1 MITKRLSLPRWFSSN
16 ALPRLSAG
24 WGWGIYLAGLG
35 TACLLVYV
43 LAPRLPAEW
52 NVYAVTPLAWLAL
65 AGQVWGLRRLGWVS
79 WAKPT
84 GRLLLTAALIGL
96 LQTAAFI
103 LAGLLTRFGYSPYAH
118 HFAALIGNLW
128 YLAAGLCGVEFARAA
143 LVNRLAGRSPLLAI
157 GLGGLLSLALLIP
170 PGVWGSLNSP
180 QQVLALA
187 GGRLLPLLAEGLLA
201 ALLVWLGGP
210 LPAIACRAVGLLFE
224 WLSPILPD
232 LNWLWTAFIGTLV
245 PLFGFFYL
253 QNSLP
258 AEATAAQADEK
269 EEAKPAASSAGL
281 NSWWWLA
288 VAVLIAFWFNAG
300 LFGVRPYVVSGY
312 SMKPTFVAGDLVII
326 TRVDPAEVQ
335 VGDVI
340 QFRRANSYIVHRVIE
355 IQEENGRRVFITQ
368 GDNNNVRDEPVP
380 QEIVEGKVIRYIPQV
395 GWPIIGLKKVI
406 QWIF

>member
-1 MITKRLSLPRWFSSN
+1 MITKRLSLPCWFSPS
-16 ALPRLSAG
+16 ALPELSAG
-24 WGWGIYLAGLG
+24 WGWGIFLAGLA
-35 TACLLVYV
+35 TAYLLVNV

-52 NVYAVTPLAWLAL
+52 NVYVVTPLAWLAL
-65 AGQVWGLRRLGWVS
+65 AGQVWGLRRLGWVE
-79 WAKPT
+79 WAAPAR
-84 GRLLLTAALIGL
+84 RLLLTAALIGL
-96 LQTAAFI
+96 LQTAAFVM
-103 LAGLLTRFGYSPYAH
+103 AGVLTRFGYSPYAH
-118 HFAALIGNLW
+118 RFAALVGNLW
-128 YLAAGLCGVEFARAA
+128 YLAAGLFGVEFARAG
-143 LVNRLAGRSPLLAI
+143 LVNRLAGKSPLLAV

-170 PGVWGSLNSP
+170 PGVWGSLSTP
-180 QQVLALA
+180 QQALALA

-210 LPAIACRAVGLLFE
+210 LPAVLYRAVWLLFE

-253 QNSLP
+253 QNSIP
-258 AEATAAQADEK
+258 AETAAVPEDEK
-269 EEAKPAASSAGL
+269 PAVQNTTL

-288 VAVLIAFWFNAG
+288 VVVLVAFWFNAG

-312 SMKPTFVAGDLVII
+312 SMKPTFVAGDVVII
-326 TRVDPAEVQ
+326 TRVDPAEVR

-340 QFRRANSYIVHRVIE
+340 QFSRANSYIVHRVVE

-380 QEIVEGKVIRYIPQV
+380 QEIVEGRVIRYIPQV

>member
-1 MITKRLSLPRWFSSN
+1 MISKYLPIHRWFSFS

-24 WGWGIYLAGLG
+24 WGWAIYLAGLG
-35 TACLLVYV
+35 TAYLLVYV

-52 NVYAVTPLAWLAL
+52 NVYVVTPLAWLAL
-65 AGQVWGLRRLGWVS
+65 AGQVWGLSRLGWVN
-79 WAKPT
+79 WAAPAR
-84 GRLLLTAALIGL
+84 RLLLTAALIGL
-96 LQTAAFI
+96 LQTAAFVM
-103 LAGLLTRFGYSPYAH
+103 AGVLTRFGYSPYAH
-118 HFAALIGNLW
+118 RLAALIGNLW
-128 YLAAGLCGVEFARAA
+128 YLAAGLCGVEFARAG
-143 LVNRLAGRSPLLAI
+143 LVNRLAGKSPLLAV
-157 GLGGLLSLALLIP
+157 GLGGLLSVALLIP
-170 PGVWGSLNSP
+170 PGVWGSLNTP

-210 LPAIACRAVGLLFE
+210 LPAIAYRAVWLLFE

-232 LNWLWTAFIGTLV
+232 LNWLLTAFIGTLV

-258 AEATAAQADEK
+258 AEAAAGQ
-269 EEAKPAASSAGL
+269 EAEKPAAQSNSL

-288 VAVLIAFWFNAG
+288 VVALVAFWFNAG

-326 TRVDPAEVQ
+326 TRIDPAEVQ

-368 GDNNNVRDEPVP
+368 GDNNNVADEPVP

>member
-1 MITKRLSLPRWFSSN
+1 MISKFLPFHRLFSSP

-24 WGWGIYLAGLG
+24 RGWVVYLAGLG
-35 TACLLVYV
+35 TAYLLVYV
-43 LAPRLPAEW
+43 LAPGLPAEW
-52 NVYAVTPLAWLAL
+52 NVYVVTPLALLAL
-65 AGQVWGLRRLGWVS
+65 AGQVWGLSRLGWVK
-79 WAKPT
+79 WAAPAR
-84 GRLLLTAALIGL
+84 RLLLTAALIGL
-96 LQTAAFI
+96 LQTAAFVM
-103 LAGLLTRFGYSPYAH
+103 AGVLTRFGYSPYAH
-118 HFAALIGNLW
+118 RLAALIGNLW
-128 YLAAGLCGVEFARAA
+128 YLAAGLCGVEFARAG
-143 LVNRLAGRSPLLAI
+143 LVNRLAGKSSLLAV

-170 PGVWGSLNSP
+170 PGVWGSLNTP

-210 LPAIACRAVGLLFE
+210 LPAIAYRAVWLLFE

-232 LNWLWTAFIGTLV
+232 LNWLLTAFIGTLV

-258 AEATAAQADEK
+258 AEAAAGQ
-269 EEAKPAASSAGL
+269 EAEKPAAQSNSL
-281 NSWWWLA
+281 NSWWW
-288 VAVLIAFWFNAG
+288 VAVFLVVAFWFNAG

-355 IQEENGRRVFITQ
+355 IREENGRRVFITQ
-368 GDNNNVRDEPVP
+368 GDNNNVADEPVP

>member
-1 MITKRLSLPRWFSSN
+1 MITKRLSLPRWFSFS

-24 WGWGIYLAGLG
+24 WGWGVFLAGLG
-35 TACLLVYV
+35 TAYLLVHV

-52 NVYAVTPLAWLAL
+52 NVYLVTPLAWLAL
-65 AGQVWGLRRLGWVS
+65 AGQVWGLSRLGWVN
-79 WAKPT
+79 WAAPAR
-84 GRLLLTAALIGL
+84 RLLITAALIGL
-96 LQTAAFI
+96 LQTAAFVM
-103 LAGLLTRFGYSPYAH
+103 AGVLTRFGYSPYAH
-118 HFAALIGNLW
+118 RLVAVIGNLW
-128 YLAAGLCGVEFARAA
+128 YLAAGLYGVEFARAG
-143 LVNRLAGRSPLLAI
+143 LVHRLAGKSPLLAV
-157 GLGGLLSLALLIP
+157 GVGGLLSLALLIP
-170 PGVWGSLNSP
+170 PGVWGSLRTP

-210 LPAIACRAVGLLFE
+210 LPAMAYRAVWLLFE

-232 LNWLWTAFIGTLV
+232 LNWLLTAFIGTLV

-258 AEATAAQADEK
+258 AEATAGQEDQ
-269 EEAKPAASSAGL
+269 KPAAQSASL

-288 VAVLIAFWFNAG
+288 VVALIGFWFNAG
-300 LFGVRPYVVSGY
+300 LFGVRPYVVSGF
-312 SMKPTFVAGDLVII
+312 SMKPTFVAGDVVII
-326 TRVDPAEVQ
+326 TRIDPAEVQ

-340 QFRRANSYIVHRVIE
+340 QFRRANSYIVHRVVE

>member
-1 MITKRLSLPRWFSSN
+1 MISKFLPFHRLFSSP

-24 WGWGIYLAGLG
+24 RGWAVYLAGLG
-35 TACLLVYV
+35 TAYLLVYV

-52 NVYAVTPLAWLAL
+52 NVYVVTPLAWLAL
-65 AGQVWGLRRLGWVS
+65 AGQVWGLSRLGWVN
-79 WAKPT
+79 WAAPAR
-84 GRLLLTAALIGL
+84 RLLLTAALIGL
-96 LQTAAFI
+96 LQTAAFVM
-103 LAGLLTRFGYSPYAH
+103 AGVLTRFGYSPYAH
-118 HFAALIGNLW
+118 RFVALIGNLW
-128 YLAAGLCGVEFARAA
+128 YLAAGLCGVEFARAG
-143 LVNRLAGRSPLLAI
+143 LVNRLAGKSSLLAV

-170 PGVWGSLNSP
+170 PGVWGSLNTP

-210 LPAIACRAVGLLFE
+210 LPAIAYRAVWLLFE

-232 LNWLWTAFIGTLV
+232 LNWLLTAFIGTLV

-258 AEATAAQADEK
+258 AEAAAGQ
-269 EEAKPAASSAGL
+269 EAEKPAAQSTSL
-281 NSWWWLA
+281 NSWWW
-288 VAVLIAFWFNAG
+288 VAVFLVVAFWFNAG

-355 IQEENGRRVFITQ
+355 IREENGRRVFITQ
-368 GDNNNVRDEPVP
+368 GDNNNVADEPVP

>member
-1 MITKRLSLPRWFSSN
+1 MITRHLPLPRWFFSSSS
-16 ALPRLSAG
+16 LPRLSSG
-24 WGWGIYLAGLG
+24 WGWGIFLAGLV
-35 TACLLVYV
+35 TAYGLVYF

-52 NVYAVTPLAWLAL
+52 NVYVVTPLAWLAL
-65 AGQVWGLRRLGWVS
+65 AGQAWGLSRLGWVQ
-79 WAKPT
+79 WNTPAR
-84 GRLLLTAALIGL
+84 RLLLTAALIGI
-96 LQTAAFI
+96 LQTAAFL
-103 LAGLLTRFGYSPYAH
+103 LAGVAARFGYSPYAH
-118 HFAALIGNLW
+118 RLTAVIGNLW

-143 LVNRLAGRSPLLAI
+143 LVNRLAGKSPLLAV
-157 GLGGLLSLALLIP
+157 GLGSLLSLALLIP
-170 PGVWGSLNSP
+170 PGVWSTLSAPP
-180 QQVLALA
+180 QALALA

-201 ALLVWLGGP
+201 ALLVWLSGP
-210 LPAIACRAVGLLFE
+210 LPAIAYRAVWLLFQ

-258 AEATAAQADEK
+258 ADTAAAQEADHPGTS
-269 EEAKPAASSAGL
+269 PASL

-288 VAVLIAFWFNAG
+288 VVIVAAFWFNAG
-300 LFGVRPYVVSGY
+300 LFGVRPYVVSGF

-326 TRVDPAEVQ
+326 TRVNPAEVQ

-340 QFRRANSYIVHRVIE
+340 QFRRANSSIVHRVIE

-368 GDNNNVRDEPVP
+368 GDNNNVRDDPVP
-380 QEIVEGKVIRYIPQV
+380 QEIVEGKVIRYIPQI

>member
-1 MITKRLSLPRWFSSN
+1 MLQTLFHRLL
-16 ALPRLSAG
+16 ALS
-24 WGWGIYLAGLG
+24 
-35 TACLLVYV
+35 
-43 LAPRLPAEW
+43 
-52 NVYAVTPLAWLAL
+52 TPLFSQRVAWPAL
-65 AGQVWGLRRLGWVS
+65 VLSMTLTYLLIYFFASVLPPEINFYFIQPLS
-79 WAKPT
+79 W
-84 GRLLLTAALIGL
+84 LLLGGMATLLAWGKWSVWPYPSPSLFIFVLILGL
-96 LQTAAFI
+96 IKTAAFLI
-103 LAGLLTRFGYSPYAH
+103 AGIIFGFGYSPYTHSFPAI
-118 HFAALIGNLW
+118 FGNLW
-128 YLAAGLCGVEFARAA
+128 YLAAGLLGLEATRATFVCH
-143 LVNRLAGRSPLLAI
+143 LGHRNLLLAV
-157 GLGGLLSLALLIP
+157 GLGGLLSVALLIP
-170 PGVWGSLNSP
+170 PGVWGNLNTP

-210 LPAIACRAVGLLFE
+210 LPAIAYRAVWLLFE

-232 LNWLWTAFIGTLV
+232 LNWLLTAFIGTLV

-258 AEATAAQADEK
+258 AEAAAGQ
-269 EEAKPAASSAGL
+269 EAEKPAAQSNSL

-288 VAVLIAFWFNAG
+288 VVALVAFWFNAG

-326 TRVDPAEVQ
+326 TRIDPAEVQ

-368 GDNNNVRDEPVP
+368 GDNNNVADEPVP

>member
-1 MITKRLSLPRWFSSN
+1 MISKYLPIHRWFSSR

-24 WGWGIYLAGLG
+24 RGWAVYLAGL
-35 TACLLVYV
+35 AAAYLLVYF

-52 NVYAVTPLAWLAL
+52 NVYVVTPLAWLAL
-65 AGQVWGLRRLGWVS
+65 AGQVWGLSRLGWVN
-79 WAKPT
+79 WAAPAR
-84 GRLLLTAALIGL
+84 RLLLTAALIGL
-96 LQTAAFI
+96 LQTAAFVM
-103 LAGLLTRFGYSPYAH
+103 AGVLTRFGYSPYAH
-118 HFAALIGNLW
+118 RFVALIGNLW
-128 YLAAGLCGVEFARAA
+128 YLAAGLCGVEFARAG
-143 LVNRLAGRSPLLAI
+143 LVNRLAGKSSLLAV
-157 GLGGLLSLALLIP
+157 GLGGLLSVALLIP
-170 PGVWGSLNSP
+170 PGVWGSLNTP
-180 QQVLALA
+180 QQVLAVA

-210 LPAIACRAVGLLFE
+210 LPAIAYRAVWLLFE

-232 LNWLWTAFIGTLV
+232 LNWLLTAFIGTLV

-258 AEATAAQADEK
+258 AEAAAGQ
-269 EEAKPAASSAGL
+269 EAEKPAAQCTSL
-281 NSWWWLA
+281 NSWWW
-288 VAVLIAFWFNAG
+288 VAVFLVVAFWFNAG

-326 TRVDPAEVQ
+326 TRVDPADVQ

-355 IQEENGRRVFITQ
+355 IREENGRRVFITQ
-368 GDNNNVRDEPVP
+368 GDNNNVADEPVP

>member
-1 MITKRLSLPRWFSSN
+1 MISKYLPIHRWFSFS

-24 WGWGIYLAGLG
+24 WGWAIYLAGLG
-35 TACLLVYV
+35 TAYLLVYV

-52 NVYAVTPLAWLAL
+52 NVYVVTPLAWLAL
-65 AGQVWGLRRLGWVS
+65 AGQVWGLSRLGWVN
-79 WAKPT
+79 WAAPAR
-84 GRLLLTAALIGL
+84 RLLLTAALIGL
-96 LQTAAFI
+96 LQTSAFVM
-103 LAGLLTRFGYSPYAH
+103 AGVLTRFGYSPYAH
-118 HFAALIGNLW
+118 RFAALIGNLW
-128 YLAAGLCGVEFARAA
+128 YLAAGLCGVEFARAG
-143 LVNRLAGRSPLLAI
+143 LVNRLAGKSPLLAV
-157 GLGGLLSLALLIP
+157 GLGGLLSVALLIP
-170 PGVWGSLNSP
+170 PGVWGRLNTP

-210 LPAIACRAVGLLFE
+210 LPAIAYRAVWLLFE

-232 LNWLWTAFIGTLV
+232 LNWLLTAFIGTLV

-258 AEATAAQADEK
+258 AEAAAGQ
-269 EEAKPAASSAGL
+269 EAEKPAAQSTSL

-288 VAVLIAFWFNAG
+288 VVALIAFWFNAG

-326 TRVDPAEVQ
+326 TRIDPAEVQ

-368 GDNNNVRDEPVP
+368 GDNNNVADEPVS

>member
-1 MITKRLSLPRWFSSN
+1 MITKRLSLPRWFSPS
-16 ALPRLSAG
+16 ALPELSAG
-24 WGWGIYLAGLG
+24 WGWGIFLAGLA
-35 TACLLVYV
+35 TAYLLVNV

-52 NVYAVTPLAWLAL
+52 NVYVVTPLAWLAL
-65 AGQVWGLRRLGWVS
+65 AGQVWGLRRLGWVE
-79 WAKPT
+79 WAAPAR
-84 GRLLLTAALIGL
+84 RLLLTTALIGL
-96 LQTAAFI
+96 LQTAAFVM
-103 LAGLLTRFGYSPYAH
+103 AGVLTRFGYSPYAH
-118 HFAALIGNLW
+118 RFAALVGNLW
-128 YLAAGLCGVEFARAA
+128 YLAAGLFGVEFARAG
-143 LVNRLAGRSPLLAI
+143 LVNRLAGKSPLLAV

-170 PGVWGSLNSP
+170 PGVWGSLSTP
-180 QQVLALA
+180 QQALALA

-210 LPAIACRAVGLLFE
+210 LPAVLYRAVWLLFE

-253 QNSLP
+253 QNSIP
-258 AEATAAQADEK
+258 AETAAVPEDEK
-269 EEAKPAASSAGL
+269 PAVQNTTL

-288 VAVLIAFWFNAG
+288 VVVLVAFWFNAG

-312 SMKPTFVAGDLVII
+312 SMKPTFVAGDVVII
-326 TRVDPAEVQ
+326 TRVDPAEVR

-340 QFRRANSYIVHRVIE
+340 QFSRANSYIVHRVVE

-380 QEIVEGKVIRYIPQV
+380 QEIVEGRVIRYIPQV

>member
-1 MITKRLSLPRWFSSN
+1 MITKRLSLPRWFSPS
-16 ALPRLSAG
+16 ALPELSAG
-24 WGWGIYLAGLG
+24 WGWGIFLAGLA
-35 TACLLVYV
+35 TAYLLVNV

-52 NVYAVTPLAWLAL
+52 NVYVVTPLAWLAL
-65 AGQVWGLRRLGWVS
+65 AGQVWGLTRLGWVE
-79 WAKPT
+79 WAAPAR
-84 GRLLLTAALIGL
+84 RLLLTAALIGL
-96 LQTAAFI
+96 LQTAVFVM
-103 LAGLLTRFGYSPYAH
+103 AGVLTRFGYSPYAH
-118 HFAALIGNLW
+118 RFAALVGNLW
-128 YLAAGLCGVEFARAA
+128 YLAAGLFGVEFARAG
-143 LVNRLAGRSPLLAI
+143 LVNRLAGKSPLLAV

-170 PGVWGSLNSP
+170 PGVWGSLSAP
-180 QQVLALA
+180 QQALALA

-210 LPAIACRAVGLLFE
+210 LPAVLYRAVWLLFE

-253 QNSLP
+253 QNSIP
-258 AEATAAQADEK
+258 AETAAVPEDEK
-269 EEAKPAASSAGL
+269 PAVQNTTL

-288 VAVLIAFWFNAG
+288 VVVLVAFWFNAG

-312 SMKPTFVAGDLVII
+312 SMKPTFVAGDVVII
-326 TRVDPAEVQ
+326 TRVDPAEVR

-340 QFRRANSYIVHRVIE
+340 QFSRANSYIVHRVVE

-380 QEIVEGKVIRYIPQV
+380 QEIVEGRVIRYIPQV

>member
-1 MITKRLSLPRWFSSN
+1 MITKRLSLPRWFSPS
-16 ALPRLSAG
+16 ALPELSAG
-24 WGWGIYLAGLG
+24 WGWGIFLAGLA
-35 TACLLVYV
+35 TAYLLVNV

-52 NVYAVTPLAWLAL
+52 NVYVVTPLAWLAL
-65 AGQVWGLRRLGWVS
+65 AGQVWGFRRLGWVE
-79 WAKPT
+79 WAAPAR
-84 GRLLLTAALIGL
+84 RLLLTAALIGL
-96 LQTAAFI
+96 LQTAAFVM
-103 LAGLLTRFGYSPYAH
+103 AGVLTRFGYSPYAH
-118 HFAALIGNLW
+118 RFAALVGNLW
-128 YLAAGLCGVEFARAA
+128 YLAAGLFGVEFARAG
-143 LVNRLAGRSPLLAI
+143 LVNRLAGKSPLLAV

-170 PGVWGSLNSP
+170 PGVWGSLSTP
-180 QQVLALA
+180 QQALALA

-210 LPAIACRAVGLLFE
+210 LPAVLYRAVWLLFE

-253 QNSLP
+253 QNSIP
-258 AEATAAQADEK
+258 AETAAVPEDEK
-269 EEAKPAASSAGL
+269 PAVQNTTL

-288 VAVLIAFWFNAG
+288 VVVLVAFWFNAG

-312 SMKPTFVAGDLVII
+312 SMKPTFVAGDVVII
-326 TRVDPAEVQ
+326 TRVDPAEVR

-340 QFRRANSYIVHRVIE
+340 QFSRANSYIVHRVVE

-380 QEIVEGKVIRYIPQV
+380 QEIVEGRVIRYIPQV